1 MKKRV
6 VVGLSGG
13 VDSSVAAHLLV
24 EQGYEVIGLFMK
36 NWHDDSVVISR
47 ECPWLEDSNDA
58 LIVAQKLGIPFQT
71 IDLSQEYQERIV
83 DYMFREYEQGRTPN
97 PDVLCNREIKFD
109 IFLKTA
115 LKLGADYVATGHY
128 CRRTETHNAAGNV
141 TYHLLAGRDKDK
153 DQSYFLCQLNQA
165 QLSKALFPIGELEKH
180 AVRQIA
186 REQQLVTADKR
197 DSQGLCFVGKVRL
210 PEFLQQKLLP
220 KPGRIVEVPADAP
233 IFERTLVGVGA
244 ADHDELAE
252 LTAPYSYAPEV
263 GKVVGKHNGAHYFT
277 IGQRKG
283 LNVGGTPLPLFV
295 LATDTHEN
303 VVYVGQGEDH
313 PGLHRPGLFMP
324 TEDTHWLRE
333 DLRLSVGDS
342 ARYRARIRY
351 RQQLE
356 AVTLRQRTEGLYLVF
371 DEPQK
376 SIAAGQF
383 AAWYQGEELVG
394 SGVIA

>member
-24 EQGYEVIGLFMK
+24 ERGYEVIGLFMK

-71 IDLSQEYQERIV
+71 IDLSQQYQERIV

-128 CRRTETHNAAGNV
+128 CRRAETHDAAGNV
-141 TYHLLAGRDKDK
+141 TYHLLAGRDKNK

-233 IFERTLVGVGA
+233 IFERALVSVGA
-244 ADHDELAE
+244 EGHNDLAE
-252 LTAPYSYAPEV
+252 LTAPYPYTPEL
-263 GKVVGKHNGAHYFT
+263 GKVVGQHNGAHYFT

-283 LNVGGTPLPLFV
+283 LSVGGTPLPLFV

-303 VVYVGQGEDH
+303 IVYVGQGEDH
-313 PGLHRPGLFMP
+313 PGLHRPGLFIP
-324 TEDTHWLRE
+324 TEEIHWLRE
-333 DLRLSVGDS
+333 DMRLLPGES

-356 AVTLRQRTEGLYLVF
+356 DVTLFQQSEGLYLVF

>member
-1 MKKRV
+1 MRKRV

-24 EQGYEVIGLFMK
+24 EQGHEVIGLFMK
-36 NWHDDSVVISR
+36 NWHDDRVVISR

-71 IDLSQEYQERIV
+71 IDLSREYQERIV
-83 DYMFREYEQGRTPN
+83 DYMFREYELGRTPN
-97 PDVLCNREIKFD
+97 PDVLCNREIKFN

-128 CRRTETHNAAGNV
+128 CRRTETQDEAGNIKH
-141 TYHLLAGRDKDK
+141 HLLAGRDKNK

-180 AVRQIA
+180 EVRQIA

-210 PEFLQQKLLP
+210 PEFLQQKLKP
-220 KPGRIVEVPADAP
+220 KPGRIVEVPADARV
-233 IFERTLVGVGA
+233 FERTLVSVGTE
-244 ADHDELAE
+244 DYDDLPE
-252 LTAPYSYAPEV
+252 LTAPYPYTPDL
-263 GKVVGKHNGAHYFT
+263 GKVVGQHNGAHYFT
-277 IGQRKG
+277 VGQRKG
-283 LNVGGTPLPLFV
+283 LSVGGTPLPLFV
-295 LATDTHEN
+295 LATDTHQN
-303 VVYVGQGEDH
+303 IVYVGQGDAH
-313 PGLHRPGLFMP
+313 PGLHRAGLFIP
-324 TEDTHWLRE
+324 SDEVHWLRE
-333 DLRLSVGDS
+333 DWRLSVGAS

-356 AVTLRQRTEGLYLVF
+356 DVTLHQRTEGLYLVF
-371 DEPQK
+371 DAQQK